1 MATTRLYRTPAGA
14 GNQVKWTWSGWIK
27 IAPKPDNSTYWGQTI
42 FCAYSDSNNY
52 TELALDNSGSIDFLN
67 VTGGSTDGRLT
78 TNRKF
83 RDPGAWYNIIVV
95 WDSANASAGDRMKF
109 YVNGVE
115 ETDFSDDTNPSSS
128 LSSIM
133 NSTVVT
139 EIGSRAGG
147 ANYFNGCMAHTHFA
161 DGQAYAPSVFGETDS
176 TSGIWVAKT
185 APTVTYGTNGF
196 FLKYQDKTNY
206 GDDSSGETNDFTT
219 AGTPTQTK
227 DNPDNNFANFNT
239 LNLTTTWVPL
249 FYNGA
254 TAVLSQDGSGN
265 YWGASSTLG
274 ISSGKWYAE
283 FKPISASHKP
293 SFGITQAPNENA
305 YWESYLGKQLYDYSY
320 VSDGTTYNNDSTG
333 SGSWNT
339 FTTGDIIGV
348 AVDLD
353 NLKIYFSKNGTW
365 ENSGDPTSG
374 ASGTGAAFTITSTA
388 ASTPGTEAS
397 GSYFFACS
405 DQGSG
410 QDTMAVNFGNGYFQ
424 TTAVSSPG
432 THKDDAGIGDFE
444 YDVPAG
450 YYALCTNNLG
460 DQS

>member
-1 MATTRLYRTPAGA
+1 ML
-14 GNQVKWTWSGWIK
+14 
-27 IAPKPDNSTYWGQTI
+27 
-42 FCAYSDSNNY
+42 
-52 TELALDNSGSIDFLN
+52 
-67 VTGGSTDGRLT
+67 
-78 TNRKF
+78 
-83 RDPGAWYNIIVV
+83 
-95 WDSANASAGDRMKF
+95 
-109 YVNGVE
+109 VN
-115 ETDFSDDTNPSSS
+115 
-128 LSSIM
+128 
-133 NSTVVT
+133 
-139 EIGSRAGG
+139 
-147 ANYFNGCMAHTHFA
+147 
-161 DGQAYAPSVFGETDS
+161 
-176 TSGIWVAKT
+176 
-185 APTVTYGTNGF
+185 
-196 FLKYQDKTNY
+196 
-206 GDDSSGETNDFTT
+206 
-219 AGTPTQTK
+219 
-227 DNPDNNFANFNT
+227 
-239 LNLTTTWVPL
+239 
-249 FYNGA
+249 
-254 TAVLSQDGSGN
+254 
-265 YWGASSTLG
+265 
-274 ISSGKWYAE
+274 SGKWYAE

-424 TTAVSSPG
+424 TTAVSSPW

-450 YYALCTNNLG
+450 YYALCTNTLG

>member
-27 IAPKPDNSTYWGQTI
+27 IAPKPTEATYWGQTL
-42 FCAYSDSNNY
+42 FCAYSDSSNY

-83 RDPGAWYNIIVV
+83 RDTGAWYNIVVV
-95 WDSANASAGDRMKF
+95 WDSANASGGDRMKF

-196 FLKYQDKTNY
+196 FLKYQDTSNF
-206 GDDSSGETNDFTT
+206 GDDSSGETNDFTS
-219 AGTPTQTK
+219 AGTMTQTK
-227 DNPDNNFANFNT
+227 DTPDNNFCTMNPLDNYFNDASFSNGNNT
-239 LNLTTTWVPL
+239 VYTDGGAVYT
-249 FYNGA
+249 YNTA
-254 TAVLSQDGSGN
+254 TYHLS
-265 YWGASSTLG
+265 T
-274 ISSGKWYAE
+274 GKWYWEVKLAAGTNGAGTSYE
-283 FKPISASHKP
+283 IGIADTVSAATSEELGHEA
-293 SFGITQAPNENA
+293 TQWAYYGAGHIRTGNA
-305 YWESYLGKQLYDYSY
+305 NTGTYS
-320 VSDGTTYNNDSTG
+320 TYTA
-333 SGSWNT
+333 
-339 FTTGDIIGV
+339 GDIVGV
-348 AVDLD
+348 YLDLD
-353 NLKIYFSKNGTW
+353 NNKLYFAKNGTI
-365 ENSGDPTSG
+365 ENSG
-374 ASGTGAAFTITSTA
+374 TGVSITAPADLANAGYFPAACYFDGDGSANA
-388 ASTPGTEAS
+388 A
-397 GSYFFACS
+397 YFYH
-405 DQGSG
+405 
-410 QDTMAVNFGNGYFQ
+410 NFGNGYF
-424 TTAVSSPG
+424 G
-432 THKDDAGIGDFE
+432 TDLIASASADAGGEGQFKYNPSTGTFDGSSKDFR
-444 YDVPAG
+444 
-450 YYALCTNNLG
+450 ALCTNNLATYG
-460 DQS
+460 N